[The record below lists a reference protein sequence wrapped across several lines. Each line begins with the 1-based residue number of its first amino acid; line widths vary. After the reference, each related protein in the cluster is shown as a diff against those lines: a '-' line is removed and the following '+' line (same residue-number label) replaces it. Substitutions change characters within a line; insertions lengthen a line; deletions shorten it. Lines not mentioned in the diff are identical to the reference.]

1 MKRGDD
7 LFNFCCIVFAHPCT
21 HGDKLF
27 NLPQYFFRSLFLN
40 SAVAPPFQIC
50 YNSTMFKEL
59 LLKNMLQSKLNGF
72 PQAERDKLLN
82 IVEKN
87 PDLFMKIAEET
98 REKMKEGKGEMD
110 AVMEVMKI
118 HREELNGIVKFNE

>member
-1 MKRGDD
+1 
-7 LFNFCCIVFAHPCT
+7 
-21 HGDKLF
+21 
-27 NLPQYFFRSLFLN
+27 
-40 SAVAPPFQIC
+40 
-50 YNSTMFKEL
+50 MFKEL

>member
-1 MKRGDD
+1 
-7 LFNFCCIVFAHPCT
+7 
-21 HGDKLF
+21 
-27 NLPQYFFRSLFLN
+27 
-40 SAVAPPFQIC
+40 
-50 YNSTMFKEL
+50 
-59 LLKNMLQSKLNGF
+59 MLQSKLNGF